1 MVHLH
6 TIGHVSHT
14 TSAIL
19 KLIGYEAYLMA
30 AFNQALTQL
39 IPMGLYATELREGKV
54 SAY

>member
-14 TSAIL
+14 ASAIL
-19 KLIGYEAYLMA
+19 KIIGYKAYLMA
-30 AFNQALTQL
+30 TFNQTLTQL
-39 IPMGLYATELREGKV
+39 IAMGLYTTELRKGKV